1 MSSAPPITIFTPA
14 ERRLIRRKSSPTE
27 VQHFLNQLPYN
38 TEPPPVRGTLRSFR
52 QVLRHGTAHCLEAAL
67 SAACILEQHGYPPLL
82 LDIHSIDNLDHVV
95 FVYKQRGRWG
105 SVGRSRD
112 PGLHGRK
119 PVFRSIRALAM
130 SYVDPFVDFTGGV
143 KGYALFDLRKLG
155 TYDWRLSPRNL
166 WALERTLIR
175 NPGRPIKVAGKRIRR
190 LRARY
195 RKHMAEH
202 KRKPIYYR
210 GREKWTD
217 IPDEYLRDI

>member
-1 MSSAPPITIFTPA
+1 MSSAPPLTIFTPA
-14 ERRLIRRKSSPTE
+14 ERRLIRRNSTPTQ
-27 VQHFLNQLPYN
+27 VQRFLNLLPYN
-38 TEPPPVRGTLRSFR
+38 TEPPPVRGTQRSFR

-82 LDIHSIDNLDHVV
+82 LDLHSIDNLDHVV
-95 FVYKQRGRWG
+95 FVYRQRGRWG

-130 SYVDPFVDFTGGV
+130 SYVDPFVDFTGCV

-175 NPGRPIKVAGKRIRR
+175 NPGRPIKVAGKRVRR

-195 RKHMAEH
+195 RKHMAAH

-210 GREKWTD
+210 GREKWTE
-217 IPDEYLRDI
+217 IPGEFLRDK